1 MSFHWSCAKYL
12 HATDLTGA
20 GMGTYG
26 GYFQSSEMGWVNR
39 QVFAPLFKVGMGLVT
54 PCDAKQI
61 KAPQICTCCH
71 MAFMPFLFMAWEVE
85 LTEECEDWWN
95 MLSQAEQE
103 SVGHGFDL
111 LAELGPALSRPHA
124 DTLKGSRYP
133 NLKELRVQHE
143 GRPYRVLY
151 AFDPRRVA
159 LLLLGGDK
167 TGDGRWYEKAIPQA
181 ETIYAKHLEE
191 LR

>member
-1 MSFHWSCAKYL
+1 
-12 HATDLTGA
+12 
-20 GMGTYG
+20 
-26 GYFQSSEMGWVNR
+26 
-39 QVFAPLFKVGMGLVT
+39 
-54 PCDAKQI
+54 
-61 KAPQICTCCH
+61 
-71 MAFMPFLFMAWEVE
+71 MAFMPCLVMAWDVE
-85 LTEECEDWWN
+85 LTEECEAWWN
-95 MLSQAEQE
+95 TLNQAEQE

-124 DTLKGSRYP
+124 DTLKGSHFP

-181 ETIYAKHLEE
+181 EKIYAKHLEE
-191 LR
+191 LG